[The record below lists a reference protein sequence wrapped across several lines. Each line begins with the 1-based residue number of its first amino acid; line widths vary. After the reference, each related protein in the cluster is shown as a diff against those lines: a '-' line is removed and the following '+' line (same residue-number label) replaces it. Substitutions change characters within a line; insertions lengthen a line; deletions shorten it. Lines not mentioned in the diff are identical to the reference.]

1 MELEKSIKDK
11 FLPYLEQDCN
21 LTLKE
26 GLEIHYSID
35 QTYRENVELVPAFYN
50 HDIAHV
56 IFGLSTKIEHESLV
70 DTRIIFGT
78 NWGFKKYIA
87 DYYNDSNA
95 NKIIMQI
102 FKDIGY
108 IRGIFLSLK
117 SLPSVFNVII
127 DCMKMNHKWRLNPN
141 EELMNTKLS
150 VLRNK
155 FNIKVIN

>member
-1 MELEKSIKDK
+1 MN
-11 FLPYLEQDCN
+11 LPYLKQNCN

-26 GLEIHYSID
+26 GLDLHYSVD
-35 QTYRENVELVPAFYN
+35 PTYKKNVKLVPAFYN

-56 IFGLSTKIEHESLV
+56 LFGLSTKIEHESLV

-87 DYYNDSNA
+87 DYFNNPNA

-108 IRGIFLSLK
+108 MKGIFLSLK
-117 SLPSVFNVII
+117 SLSNVFKVII
-127 DCMKMNHKWRLNPN
+127 DCWKMNNKWELNPSKD
-141 EELMNTKLS
+141 LLNTKLS
-150 VLRNK
+150 VLRK
-155 FNIKVIN
+155 KYNIKVIN